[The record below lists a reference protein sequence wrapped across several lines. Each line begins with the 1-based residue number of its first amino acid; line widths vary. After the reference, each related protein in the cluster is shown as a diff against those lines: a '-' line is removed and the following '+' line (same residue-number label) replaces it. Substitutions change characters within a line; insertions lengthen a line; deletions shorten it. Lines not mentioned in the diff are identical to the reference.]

1 MKRFYPAI
9 ITFLILALPIQARK
23 SWEVREKGI
32 SAASVEKILADTEN
46 WKQTIKDGVEDTRA
60 TNLNAF
66 TGEVKAQGEIL
77 PEFSELYF
85 ANVQAN
91 TFEVRW
97 QEGNAYFRMNKDV
110 QTFTIKK
117 LVAGQTITII
127 TKSANS
133 SDPRGIECKS
143 GHCTRTAGAEKMTGA
158 EGDNINVF
166 QVNADITDSVDV
178 AFGPNVGGLLIYSV
192 IVDEGDEEFD
202 FSESKVAYLYDAST
216 QDIDS
221 DPFFNYTKIAE
232 VASESVDIKDFSSAD
247 TDTLSALENYDLVVL
262 SYGLK
267 ADHPFVAML
276 KKEVNRVP
284 ILNLN
289 ASLNEAWG
297 WASLKNP
304 SNAAEEGGIGTI
316 KIPEGAEAH
325 AIYADIDVSSAEI
338 ALFFES
344 DPALL
349 KCNLIQ
355 AYQAVE
361 GGLFANDSVLAVV
374 EGPAGTFNA
383 IHEHASANTYMLIPF
398 GPDAVVVEGESNLSD
413 DAISLINNA
422 VNYLI
427 ESKAT
432 VVAVMTPSISSD
444 YRDELTIVSIKCA
457 TPDATVY
464 YTTDGS
470 EPTENSPIY
479 TAPFQVTE
487 DSTLVKA
494 FAVKQGYDDSKTAA
508 ATILVKKVAKTP
520 VIVLEAQEGKTVV
533 SITCATEDATVY
545 YNYTGSKSIAASAVY
560 TAPIEVRY
568 PLTITAFASGGTYID
583 SDITSKE
590 IGVTGITKDN
600 IRLDTL
606 AHFDANSTDW
616 YWETEGGSSKV
627 AYYVGKNAKSA
638 YASIDTIVE
647 GNDTTYNYHFVD
659 DVFIYAQNDS
669 LNAKD
674 NGWFMR
680 TKGQVLQWENTNPL
694 MEVGYAGATGYYADA
709 VEDMIT
715 TPTRYHITFGPKK
728 SGEPFTASIETSQK
742 HQGPFDIITFAG
754 NNNSDGASMTLV
766 LETSLDGSDWTTVD
780 TLKHS
785 YYRRFWKR
793 NVSHYEGSDQVFVR
807 VTQVSGSTKA
817 VVYDILLMNNGEV
830 SQGYVA
836 LPVQRQAAE
845 VIATEYYN
853 LNGIRMA
860 GPAYQGIT
868 IVKKIY
874 SDGHIKVEKIFI
886 K

>member
-1 MKRFYPAI
+1 LTMTAAD
-9 ITFLILALPIQARK
+9 ALPAFPGAEGFGKYAVGGRY
-23 SWEVREKGI
+23 G
-32 SAASVEKILADTEN
+32 SVYR
-46 WKQTIKDGVEDTRA
+46 V
-60 TNLNAF
+60 TNLNDSG
-66 TGEVKAQGEIL
+66 TGSLRDAVSTANRIIIFDVSGVIKL
-77 PEFSELYF
+77 NSRLVFKNNLY
-85 ANVQAN
+85 
-91 TFEVRW
+91 
-97 QEGNAYFRMNKDV
+97 
-110 QTFTIKK
+110 
-117 LVAGQTITII
+117 VAGQTAPGEGITVYGNGVSFSGASNTIVRYLRFRMGSGGDSGKDAAGVANGTNIIFDHLSVSWGLDETFSISSDGKGALGDITIQNSIMSQGLMTHSAGGLMQADHI
-127 TKSANS
+127 TLYRNLYVDNS
-133 SDPRGIECKS
+133 
-143 GHCTRTAGAEKMTGA
+143 TRNNKIKGTNQYVNNIVYNWKNGCYIMG
-158 EGDNINVF
+158 GDSQGTSYCNATNNLFIN
-166 QVNADITDSVDV
+166 
-178 AFGPNVGGLLIYSV
+178 GPAVGG
-192 IVDEGDEEFD
+192 
-202 FSESKVAYLYDAST
+202 
-216 QDIDS
+216 
-221 DPFFNYTKIAE
+221 
-232 VASESVDIKDFSSAD
+232 
-247 TDTLSALENYDLVVL
+247 
-262 SYGLK
+262 
-267 ADHPFVAML
+267 
-276 KKEVNRVP
+276 
-284 ILNLN
+284 N
-289 ASLNEAWG
+289 AF
-297 WASLKNP
+297 
-304 SNAAEEGGIGTI
+304 T
-316 KIPEGAEAH
+316 
-325 AIYADIDVSSAEI
+325 
-338 ALFFES
+338 
-344 DPALL
+344 
-349 KCNLIQ
+349 
-355 AYQAVE
+355 

-427 ESKAT
+427 ESKAM

-568 PLTITAFASGGTYID
+568 PLTIAAFASGGSYID

-647 GNDTTYNYHFVD
+647 GNDTTYNYHFID
-659 DVFIYAQNDS
+659 DIFIYAQNDS

-742 HQGPFDIITFAG
+742 HQGPFDIITFVG
-754 NNNSDGASMTLV
+754 NNNSDGANLVLV
-766 LETSLDGSDWTTVD
+766 LEISLDGEEWTTID
-780 TLKHS
+780 TLGIS

-793 NVSHYEGSDQVFVR
+793 NVSHYEGSDEVFVR
-807 VTQVSGSTKA
+807 ITQVAGGTKA

-836 LPVQRQAAE
+836 LPVHRQAAE
-845 VIATEYYN
+845 VVATEYYN

-874 SDGHIKVEKIFI
+874 SDGYIKVEKIFI